1 MRDNILYGRRILQEF
16 LRKEDRPRVNRV
28 LIAESLPADLRRE
41 LPALGAPVQEMP
53 RRDLDKMFPDV
64 NHQGIVLELAG
75 AFQAA
80 RSKTAAEAIEQG
92 GPFLML
98 DDISD
103 PQNLGSI
110 LRTAEA
116 LGVRAVFASSKTAPV
131 TPAVHRASSGA
142 SLHVPV
148 YQAGN
153 LASFAERLKTK
164 NIWLAAS
171 VAEDYEPSAAQAFF
185 SSTDLSGLPAAES
198 VCLII
203 GSEGEGVKNILLAR
217 ADYLIHIPMH
227 GQVASLNASVACGIL
242 LERIINRS

>member
-1 MRDNILYGRRILQEF
+1 MRENILYGRRILQEF

-28 LIAESLPADLRRE
+28 LISESLPQDIRRE
-41 LPALGAPVQEMP
+41 LPALEAPVQEVP
-53 RRDLDKMFPDV
+53 RRDLDRMFPGV

-75 AFQAA
+75 AFKAA
-80 RSKTAAEAIEQG
+80 RSQNAAEAIEQG

-131 TPAVHRASSGA
+131 TPAVHRASSGG

-153 LASFAERLKTK
+153 LASFAEKLKAK

-171 VAEDYEPSAAQAFF
+171 VPENYEITSSQAYFA
-185 SSTDLSGLPAAES
+185 TPDLSDLPPADTI
-198 VCLII
+198 CLII
-203 GSEGEGVKNILLAR
+203 GSEGEGIKNILLQR

-227 GQVASLNASVACGIL
+227 GQVSSLNASVACGIL
-242 LERIINRS
+242 LERIINR